1 MTLKIFLDTEFTDF
15 IRPHLISI
23 GMVADFGEEFYAEI
37 PYPDSECSDFVR
49 ETVIPLLGRF
59 PDAICSKEN
68 LPVRLRIWLELVR
81 AQRDH
86 IEICVDSQTDW
97 DLLISALEY
106 QVPKWCRQTFIG
118 NEIDELRRSDFH
130 RENDSPE
137 HHALYDAWANK
148 YAFKENPSSN

>member
-23 GMVADFGEEFYAEI
+23 GMVTDSGDEFYAEI
-37 PYPDSECSDFVR
+37 PYPESECSDFVR

-59 PDAICSKEN
+59 SDAIYSKED
-68 LPVRLRIWLELVR
+68 LSVRLRIWLELVR

-97 DLLISALEY
+97 DLLINALEY
-106 QVPKWCRQTFIG
+106 QVPKWCRQTFVG
-118 NEIDELRRSDFH
+118 NSIDELVRCDFY
-130 RENDSPE
+130 RTNKLPE
-137 HHALYDAWANK
+137 HHALYDAMANRK
-148 YAFKENPSSN
+148 AFR